1 MKVEQQLLATKLE
14 PEEFTAKARALAETH
29 EKLALEREQ
38 QKETRAD
45 MKKRIEE
52 LEQKRNSLARVV
64 QRGKEE
70 RLVDVEVQALDDQ
83 GIARTVRL
91 DTGEVVAL
99 LLELLDPL
107 LHVGAGLLLLL
118 ALEGQLLVRLG
129 QRPRLRRELLR
140 LELRR
145 QQLLLDLHHSHVV
158 SLVK

>member
-1 MKVEQQLLATKLE
+1 MRVMKVEQQLLATKLE

-70 RLVDVEVQALDDQ
+70 RLVDVEIQALDDQ

-91 DTGEVVAL
+91 DTGEVVEERPLAAGERQL
-99 LLELLDPL
+99 GLSLVTGPLDDP
-107 LHVGAGLLLLL
+107 AGPKPTK
-118 ALEGQLLVRLG
+118 G
-129 QRPRLRRELLR
+129 QRQPT
-140 LELRR
+140 
-145 QQLLLDLHHSHVV
+145 QIH
-158 SLVK
+158 

>member
-1 MKVEQQLLATKLE
+1 MRVMKVEQQLLATKLE
-14 PEEFTAKARALAETH
+14 PEEFNAKARALAETH

-70 RLVDVEVQALDDQ
+70 RLVDVEVQAIDDQ

-91 DTGEVVAL
+91 DTGEVVEERPLAAGERQL
-99 LLELLDPL
+99 GLSLVTSPLDDP
-107 LHVGAGLLLLL
+107 AGPKPTK
-118 ALEGQLLVRLG
+118 G
-129 QRPRLRRELLR
+129 QRQPT
-140 LELRR
+140 
-145 QQLLLDLHHSHVV
+145 QIH
-158 SLVK
+158 

>member
-1 MKVEQQLLATKLE
+1 MRVMKVEQQLLATKLE
-14 PEEFTAKARALAETH
+14 PDEFNAKARALAETH

-91 DTGEVVAL
+91 DTGEVVEERPLAAGERQL
-99 LLELLDPL
+99 GLSLVPGPLDDP
-107 LHVGAGLLLLL
+107 AGPKPTK
-118 ALEGQLLVRLG
+118 G
-129 QRPRLRRELLR
+129 QRQPT
-140 LELRR
+140 
-145 QQLLLDLHHSHVV
+145 QIH
-158 SLVK
+158 

>member
-1 MKVEQQLLATKLE
+1 MRVMKVEQQLLATKLE
-14 PEEFTAKARALAETH
+14 PEEFTAKARTLAETH

-83 GIARTVRL
+83 GIART
-91 DTGEVVAL
+91 TGRG
-99 LLELLDPL
+99 
-107 LHVGAGLLLLL
+107 H
-118 ALEGQLLVRLG
+118 RT
-129 QRPRLRRELLR
+129 R
-140 LELRR
+140 
-145 QQLLLDLHHSHVV
+145 
-158 SLVK
+158 